1 MRHYETIYIVDP
13 NLGDE
18 EYRELTGK
26 FNSLIENQKGVVIK
40 TKEWGKQR
48 LAYVVKKF
56 NYGFYV
62 LIDFCADP
70 GVTSELERSL
80 KLDDRILKYQ
90 TVKISDRAD
99 PEELLLKER
108 EAKKEVAVPEG
119 QETREEPAVQD
130 EDSIKESE
138 VQNGEG

>member
-40 TKEWGKQR
+40 TQDWGKQR

-62 LIDFCADP
+62 FMDFCADS
-70 GVTSELERSL
+70 GVTAELERSL

-90 TVKISDRAD
+90 TIKIADRAD

-108 EAKKEVAVPEG
+108 ETRKEAAAPAG
-119 QETREEPAVQD
+119 QEAGEEPAVQD
-130 EDSIKESE
+130 EDSTEESE
-138 VQNGEG
+138 VENGEG